1 MASAALYYMGR
12 SVHERSQNKLTVNC
26 LQSLRSFRSLSTQK
40 ALPSGALP
48 QTPMGGGGGGGEGG
62 GGASSA
68 PPYPLQRRIQEFGKG
83 GGGGGGTIR
92 GAAPGRGREGGTPP
106 AQLGGV
112 GERCK
117 LPHWGLGR
125 STRSQRVLR

>member
-62 GGASSA
+62 GGLPAL
-68 PPYPLQRRIQEFGKG
+68 PHTPCRG
-83 GGGGGGTIR
+83 GSRNLERGGGGGTIR